1 MVRDKTERPWRE
13 EHREVAQ
20 IGKVNLVVMDCEYAR
35 NNEIVGASDQRD
47 ELYARGVAARRLQ
60 PRK

>member
-1 MVRDKTERPWRE
+1 MVRDSTERPRRE

-35 NNEIVGASDQRD
+35 NNEVVGASDQGD
-47 ELYARGVAARRLQ
+47 EPYA
-60 PRK
+60 